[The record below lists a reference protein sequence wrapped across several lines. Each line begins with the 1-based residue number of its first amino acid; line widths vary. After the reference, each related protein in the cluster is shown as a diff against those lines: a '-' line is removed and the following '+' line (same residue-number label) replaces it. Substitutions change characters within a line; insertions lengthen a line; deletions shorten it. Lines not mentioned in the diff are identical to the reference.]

1 MCTNVVMYDILTDG
15 LCKKGDIEKA
25 MDFLHDMEFRFSRVS
40 YLVEWGI
47 HRLAQI
53 LKTPVH
59 LQLVKKNCSAV
70 IVDSECGTLEDTLRD
85 MMSL

>member
-1 MCTNVVMYDILTDG
+1 MRDL
-15 LCKKGDIEKA
+15 
-25 MDFLHDMEFRFSRVS
+25 
-40 YLVEWGI
+40 

-59 LQLVKKNCSAV
+59 LQLVKKKKKLLAV

-85 MMSL
+85 MMYL